1 MHVSLVAV
9 LFYAVDEP
17 RQVGEP
23 LRSDDQ
29 GLIGVF
35 AGLQLHQTVILTVF
49 LELHALSEANHL
61 TDVLAYQ
68 RFRGNIFIS
77 DDVITLS
84 FDLAEDIGTNWHLL
98 VLFIGTAFLSTH
110 EIDAKVHALFV
121 EDIREG
127 FKVDKFFCVPHSF
140 LLDGCHQLLGVFVEL
155 LLVFDKVIVIEKWR
169 AK

>member
-17 RQVGEP
+17 RQVGES

-49 LELHALSEANHL
+49 LELHALSETNHL
-61 TDVLAYQ
+61 TNVLANQ

-77 DDVITLS
+77 NHVITLS
-84 FDLAEDIGTNWHLL
+84 FDLVEDIGTNWHLL
-98 VLFIGTAFLSTH
+98 VLLIGTAFLSTH
-110 EIDAKVHALFV
+110 EIDAEVHALIIK
-121 EDIREG
+121 DIREC
-127 FKVDKFFCVPHSF
+127 FKVD
-140 LLDGCHQLLGVFVEL
+140 
-155 LLVFDKVIVIEKWR
+155 
-169 AK
+169 